1 VDEVELFE
9 SVPNFSEGRDRY
21 VIDAVAAASS
31 PLHMLDVD
39 PDPDHHRVV
48 ISLAGV
54 RERLLDGLVNA
65 IARAAEKIDL
75 RTHAGVHPR
84 VGAADVVPIVPL
96 GQTSLDA
103 CREVARAVGDRVWM
117 EGRYVFD
124 TDHGGWA
131 ELHPLYRW
139 AYR

>member
-1 VDEVELFE
+1 MDEVELFE
-9 SVPNFSEGRDRY
+9 SVPNFSEGRDRN

-65 IARAAEKIDL
+65 IARAAEKIDF
-75 RTHAGVHPR
+75 RQ
-84 VGAADVVPIVPL
+84 DVKPIVE
-96 GQTSLDA
+96 SA
-103 CREVARAVGDRVWM
+103 CLSCLIVDRS
-117 EGRYVFD
+117 
-124 TDHGGWA
+124 
-131 ELHPLYRW
+131 
-139 AYR
+139 